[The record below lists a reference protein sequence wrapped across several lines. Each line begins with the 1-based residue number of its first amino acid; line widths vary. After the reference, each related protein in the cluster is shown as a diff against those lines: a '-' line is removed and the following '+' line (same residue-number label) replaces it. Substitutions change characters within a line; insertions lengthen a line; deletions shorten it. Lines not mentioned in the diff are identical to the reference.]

1 MSSFFCSAQCFWNLP
16 ILLHLSVAYPFSLLS
31 TVLWCESNTICS
43 FIHQLIDALVAFIWG
58 CYEKTCYNNI
68 CGYRNF
74 VYTYVF
80 ISLAK
85 IYRRWVV
92 GLGSRYVFSIIRN
105 SIFFLTWV
113 YLSASL
119 LPMRDGY
126 SVSTSLATF
135 SNSTPFNFSHSNK
148 CSSISVILNCIS
160 SKTSEIIAFSCTY
173 LPCAYPPLVKHLFQS
188 ILYPFTIYL
197 LYLLFTSKSFLYI

>member
-1 MSSFFCSAQCFWNLP
+1 MWLQELCVYICFYFSCKNIQKMSGRFRQQICVQHNKKQHFFS
-16 ILLHLSVAYPFSLLS
+16 
-31 TVLWCESNTICS
+31 
-43 FIHQLIDALVAFIWG
+43 D
-58 CYEKTCYNNI
+58 
-68 CGYRNF
+68 
-74 VYTYVF
+74 
-80 ISLAK
+80 
-85 IYRRWVV
+85 
-92 GLGSRYVFSIIRN
+92 
-105 SIFFLTWV
+105 WV

-197 LYLLFTSKSFLYI
+197 LYLLFTSKSFLYIQDKNICFVNIFCQ